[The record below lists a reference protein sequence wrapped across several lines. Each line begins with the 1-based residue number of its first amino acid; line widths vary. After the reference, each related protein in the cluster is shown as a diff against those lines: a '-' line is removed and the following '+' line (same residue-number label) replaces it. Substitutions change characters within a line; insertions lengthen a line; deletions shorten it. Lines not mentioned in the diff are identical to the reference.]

1 MGDIASGV
9 YLKITD
15 NSFSSAGRSSVRIIV
30 PMYLKKGEVGLNEV
44 NGSNF
49 KDIVGYNP
57 ADSKYLGLED
67 ILRNVASCIVWRI
80 NSQPSSGATN
90 RITYGEAHLTSV
102 TSTSAWATGT
112 VSSLDALADISNV
125 KIAVAAK
132 YPGSWTSEEHLKFKI
147 ERANSSQTSDI
158 TELIMV
164 TTDND
169 VVTRTPF
176 SLNPNSDS
184 HWSKVDFKNVVVYV
198 DSTITGLSYD
208 STYKLFDTET
218 TISGGADG
226 YPESTLLAN
235 PSYLSLSP
243 LDDCGCNILL
253 TNGNFPAPFVTHIL
267 TGSAKN
273 KIHMFADVPDDQTYS
288 AIATYAES
296 ITKNIT
302 TMRYLTIVGRPEKVG
317 NVLVHASCKYAEI
330 FANMLSATNS
340 LNYPPAGATYGTVS
354 VQELMPCDYELH
366 KDDMKTNRINY
377 LTVNSLGT
385 MMWEQRTMYADNT
398 DLSYIAPNFIIDEL
412 SDLIIEHERRFNF
425 RYMTD
430 TDLSVNKSGLVQI
443 LNSYVDRGFLYSYS
457 LKVPNVQEA
466 QASGRTLNIMIK
478 VQVMKDSEVIN
489 IDLQLTNNVNA

>member
-49 KDIVGYNP
+49 KDIVGYDS

-67 ILRNVASCIVWRI
+67 ILKNVASCVVWR
-80 NSQPSSGATN
+80 TN
-90 RITYGEAHLTSV
+90 AGSV
-102 TSTSAWATGT
+102 TYAAQYMASASATSWTAASSITNLSALDSYT
-112 VSSLDALADISNV
+112 VA
-125 KIAVAAK
+125 IAPK
-132 YPGSWTSEEHLKFKI
+132 YPGTWAKEDGLQAKI
-147 ERANSSQTSDI
+147 EAIPTGDNTYST
-158 TELIMV
+158 TEFVMV
-164 TTDND
+164 TKYGATGPE
-169 VVTRTPF
+169 TRTPF
-176 SLNPNSDS
+176 SLLSSSDDY
-184 HWSKVDFKNVVVYV
+184 WGNIDFKDIYFHTTLT
-198 DSTITGLSYD
+198 SSLSYSA
-208 STYKLFDTET
+208 STACFNFYNFANSNNGSNGTEATASNLDISKL
-218 TISGGADG
+218 DG
-226 YPESTLLAN
+226 
-235 PSYLSLSP
+235 
-243 LDDCGCNILL
+243 CGCNILL
-253 TNGNFPAPFVTHIL
+253 TNGSLANTIVIKML
-267 TGSAKN
+267 GGCAKN
-273 KIHMFADVPDDQTYS
+273 KIHMFADVPDNQTYS
-288 AIATYAES
+288 TIATYAES
-296 ITKNIT
+296 ITKNTT
-302 TMRYLTIVGRPEKVG
+302 TMRYLTLVARPEKVG
-317 NVLVHASCKYAEI
+317 DVLVHASCKYAEI
-330 FANMLSATNS
+330 FANMLSATGS
-340 LNYPPAGATYGTVS
+340 LNYPPAGATYGTVTI
-354 VQELMPCDYELH
+354 QELMPCDYELY

-443 LNSYVDRGFLYSYS
+443 LNSYVDKGFLYSYS